1 MDFLFFLKSLAAVLE
16 TVFLILAI
24 YSFFRGI
31 KTKEYGK
38 AGLYISVYL
47 FLIVIRII
55 AGY

>member
-1 MDFLFFLKSLAAVLE
+1 MDFLFFLKSMAAVLE

-47 FLIVIRII
+47 FLNVIRKIS
-55 AGY
+55 GY

>member
-1 MDFLFFLKSLAAVLE
+1 MDLLFILKSVAAVLE

-24 YSFFRGI
+24 YSFLRGI

-47 FLIVIRII
+47 FLNVIRKIS
-55 AGY
+55 GC